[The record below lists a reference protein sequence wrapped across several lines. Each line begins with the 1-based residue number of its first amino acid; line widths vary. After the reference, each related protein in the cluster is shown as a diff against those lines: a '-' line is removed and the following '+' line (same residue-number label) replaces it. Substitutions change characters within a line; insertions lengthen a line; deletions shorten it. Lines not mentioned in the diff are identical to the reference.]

1 MSRDLLP
8 ANATPLERALAE
20 TIARLSDVAVPIR
33 DVWNP
38 KNCRTELLPWLAWAL
53 SVDHWEASWSEP
65 HKRAVIQ
72 AAIAVHRH
80 KGTPFAVESLLQALG
95 YSATVEEWPQY
106 GGDPYRFKV
115 AAHGR
120 MAQEDYSSFV
130 WAILRA
136 KNTRSHL
143 DAIVVPVSDSVEV
156 SVGGLAQV
164 GLCIAASIRVGVTLE
179 QMLARASGLAR
190 LGNQIWARLP
200 MPVVSIEPMPEYSAG
215 LVRWGRPIT
224 VGV

>member
-8 ANATPLERALAE
+8 ANATPLERALSEA
-20 TIARLSDVAVPIR
+20 IARLSDVVVPIR
-33 DVWNP
+33 DLWSP
-38 KNCRTELLPWLAWAL
+38 EDCPAELLPWLAWAL
-53 SVDHWEASWSEP
+53 SVDHWEASWTEP

-115 AAHGR
+115 VALGR

-130 WAILRA
+130 WAILRT

-156 SVGGLAQV
+156 STGGLAQV

-179 QMLARASGLAR
+179 QMLACACGVAR
-190 LGNQIWARLP
+190 LGNQIRAALP
-200 MPVVSIEPMPEYSAG
+200 MPVVSIDPMPEYVAG